1 MDSETDDIRPDAR
14 RAGRVDAVDRK
25 LLGLLLEDA
34 TRSYAEL
41 GQLVHLS
48 PPAVHERVRKLRRLG
63 VIKRTTVSLEPTLL
77 GRPLL
82 AFVEVETTG
91 WGKTPQMLALR
102 ADPRV
107 EEMHSVTG
115 DACVLLKVRCADTR
129 DLEDLLR
136 VIYDIP
142 GVKGTRST
150 VALQSFLERGPQP

>member
-1 MDSETDDIRPDAR
+1 MHSETDDVRLDPP

-34 TRSYAEL
+34 TLSYAEL
-41 GQLVHLS
+41 GRLVHLS
-48 PPAVHERVRKLRRLG
+48 APAVHERVKKLRRAG
-63 VIKRTTVSLEPTLL
+63 AIRRTTVELDGTLL

-82 AFVEVETTG
+82 SFVEVETSG
-91 WGKTPQMLALR
+91 WGKTPDMLALR

-115 DACVLLKVRCADTR
+115 EACVLLKVRCTDTR
-129 DLEDLLR
+129 DLEDLLHR
-136 VIYDIP
+136 IYAIE

-150 VALQSFLERGPQP
+150 VALQTFLERGPQP